1 MLYAPATDRYVSGFI
16 NVMGDLGAV
25 LVPILARVTRP

>member
-1 MLYAPATDRYVSGFI
+1 MLYVPATDRYLTGFI

-25 LVPILARVTRP
+25 LEPVLARVATP